1 MRKKKCF
8 FITPISDEGSEI
20 RKSVDGIINE
30 VISPIL
36 KKLNYELYVAHRCNM
51 TGSINKEIILELYQA
66 DLVIAN
72 LKTLN
77 PNVMYEL
84 GISHS
89 FRKPTITIME
99 EVGERL
105 PFDIIDQRT
114 IFYEDSCYGMTQL
127 KTNLEK
133 SIENIEETKRISN
146 PVCDAIDLLNV
157 ENMIEENNERVRNE
171 LITLNNLLNK
181 HFNLDMDP
189 DEIPSDEEYDSYN
202 RNLDLDYLINDD
214 IR

>member
-1 MRKKKCF
+1 MGKKKCF

-36 KKLNYELYVAHRCNM
+36 KDLNYELYVAHRMNT

-72 LKTLN
+72 LKNLN

-89 FRKPTITIME
+89 FKKPTITIME
-99 EVGERL
+99 EGGEQL
-105 PFDIIDQRT
+105 PFDVIDQRT
-114 IFYEDSCYGMTQL
+114 IFYEDSYYGITQL
-127 KTNLEK
+127 KINLEK
-133 SIENIEETKRISN
+133 SIINIEKTKRVSN
-146 PVCDAIDLLNV
+146 PVCDAIDLFNV
-157 ENMIEENNERVRNE
+157 EKMIEENNESVKDD
-171 LITLNNLLNK
+171 LVTLNNLLNK
-181 HFNLDMDP
+181 HFNLDIDP

-202 RNLDLDYLINDD
+202 RNIDIDYLISD
-214 IR
+214 

>member
-1 MRKKKCF
+1 
-8 FITPISDEGSEI
+8 
-20 RKSVDGIINE
+20 
-30 VISPIL
+30 
-36 KKLNYELYVAHRCNM
+36 M

-89 FRKPTITIME
+89 FEKPTITIME
-99 EVGERL
+99 EDGERL

-114 IFYEDSCYGMTQL
+114 IFYEDSCYGMKQF

-133 SIENIEETKRISN
+133 SIKNIEKATRISN
-146 PVCDAIDLLNV
+146 PVCDAIALFKV
-157 ENMIEENNERVRNE
+157 ENMIEENDESVKDE
-171 LITLNNLLNK
+171 LITLNKLLNK
-181 HFNLDMDP
+181 HFNLDMAP

-202 RNLDLDYLINDD
+202 RNLDLDYIINDLCQGHYNYIKD
-214 IR
+214 AFAKWANIYEYMRW